1 MRPIRELRSDQSG
14 ATTLEYGLIAAI
26 IAVSLVVVMQSVGV
40 SVAAIY
46 GIVTD
51 AFASG

>member
-1 MRPIRELRSDQSG
+1 MRPIRDLLSDQSG
-14 ATTLEYGLIAAI
+14 ATALEYGLIAAI
-26 IAVSLVVVMQSVGV
+26 IAVSLVVVMQSIGV
-40 SVAAIY
+40 SVAGIY